1 MLKTSTLGQLSR
13 FTRDRRG
20 VSAVEFAIIA
30 PVMIG
35 LYLGCVEVSDGVAA
49 DRKVSLVVDALA
61 NLPSQVTTI
70 STANMTDILN
80 AASSI
85 MAPYSASNLK
95 ATVSC
100 LKIDTE
106 RRGDGGV
113 ERRHGEWHGAR
124 GRIVGYNSCGI
135 WRSQARSL
143 LFSEASY
150 AYTPAIGYTIS
161 GTLTL
166 SDQDVYGPAH
176 LGADLRRRRPITAP
190 DRYAVYRASRIG
202 SAVVDL
208 IRSMAKREVTFFSG
222 TVAISFL

>member
-1 MLKTSTLGQLSR
+1 MLKTSTRGQLSR

-61 NLPSQVTTI
+61 NLPSEVTTI

-85 MAPYSASNLK
+85 MAPYSSSNLK

-100 LKIDTE
+100 LIIDKN
-106 RRGDGGV
+106 
-113 ERRHGEWHGAR
+113 GAVTVAWSAATTN
-124 GRIVGYNSCGI
+124 GT
-135 WRSQARSL
+135 ARAAGSSVTIPAALAVPSSSL

-150 AYTPAIGYTIS
+150 AYTPAVGYTIS

-166 SDQDVYGPAH
+166 SDKMYMAP
-176 LGADLRRRRPITAP
+176 RITPPTYNNIAC
-190 DRYAVYRASRIG
+190 
-202 SAVVDL
+202 
-208 IRSMAKREVTFFSG
+208 T
-222 TVAISFL
+222 